1 MNPRRKSLQALAALA
16 AAAAFPGAARAQ
28 AKGPLPRVGVLA
40 ASSRGAASSRSPAMF
55 MQTALKELGYVD
67 GENIELVFRFG
78 LGRMETL
85 REAAAELVR
94 LPVSVILAMG
104 PGPTAAARAATTTIP
119 IVMGNHDAVE
129 QGIVRS
135 LSRPGGNVTGWSF
148 STEEV
153 AAKQLEL
160 LREAIPRLSRIGLV
174 YNPDSQGAEH
184 GLKAARA
191 AARAQGLA
199 TVQALEVA
207 NAEALEPAFAQA
219 ARAGLEALLVF
230 PEPLVIDDVRPQIA
244 ALTARQRLPAIAL
257 WRSYAESGL
266 LMTYGPNLPALVR
279 RMIYLMDRILKGAKP
294 SELPIERPLEYEF
307 VINEKAAN
315 ALGLKLP
322 QALLLRATDVVR

>member
-1 MNPRRKSLQALAALA
+1 MNARRRSLQALATLA
-16 AAAAFPGAARAQ
+16 AAAALPGTARAQ
-28 AKGPLPRVGVLA
+28 AKALPRVGVLA
-40 ASSRGAASSRSPAMF
+40 ASSRGAASSASPAMF
-55 MQTALKELGYVD
+55 MRAALKEFGYVD
-67 GENIELVFRFG
+67 GETMQIELRFG

-94 LPVSVILAMG
+94 LPVTVILAMG

-129 QGIVRS
+129 QGIVPS

-160 LREAIPRLSRIGLV
+160 MREAIPRLSRIGLL

-184 GLKAARA
+184 ALKAARA

-199 TVQALEVA
+199 TVQALEVPK
-207 NAEALEPAFAQA
+207 AEALEPVFAQA
-219 ARAGLEALLVF
+219 TRAGLEALLVF
-230 PEPLVIDDVRPQIA
+230 PEPLVIDDVRPQLA
-244 ALTARQRLPAIAL
+244 ALTMKHRLPTIAL

-266 LMTYGPNLPALVR
+266 LMTYGPNLPALIR
-279 RMIYLMDRILKGAKP
+279 RHVYFMDRILKGAKP
-294 SELPIERPLEYEF
+294 SELPIERPLQYEF
-307 VINEKAAN
+307 VVNAKTAD

-322 QALLLRATDVVR
+322 QALLLRATDIVG

>member
-1 MNPRRKSLQALAALA
+1 MRAA
-16 AAAAFPGAARAQ
+16 
-28 AKGPLPRVGVLA
+28 
-40 ASSRGAASSRSPAMF
+40 M
-55 MQTALKELGYVD
+55 KEFGYVD
-67 GENIELVFRFG
+67 GETIQLELRFG

-85 REAAAELVR
+85 RKAAAELVR

-104 PGPTAAARAATTTIP
+104 PGPAAAARSATTTIP

-129 QGIVRS
+129 QGIVPS

-191 AARAQGLA
+191 AARAQGMAAVL
-199 TVQALEVA
+199 ALEVA
-207 NAEALEPAFAQA
+207 KAEALEPAFAQA
-219 ARAGLEALLVF
+219 TRAGLEALMVF
-230 PEPLVIDDVRPQIA
+230 PEPLVIDDVRPQLA
-244 ALTARQRLPAIAL
+244 LLTARHRLPAIAL

-266 LMTYGPNLPALVR
+266 LMTYGPNLPALIR
-279 RMIYLMDRILKGAKP
+279 RHVYFMDRILKGAKP
-294 SELPIERPLEYEF
+294 AELPIERPLQYEF
-307 VINEKAAN
+307 VVNMKAAD

-322 QALLLRATDVVR
+322 QGLLLRATDVVR